1 MQELQ
6 RLSRSKRAKVTEGKN
21 FDSCWITAVD
31 HRPHDQE
38 VMGSGL
44 PMIFLEIGCLVI
56 LLGASKLGRLRMGK
70 MREDD
75 LTQTERKV

>member
-1 MQELQ
+1 
-6 RLSRSKRAKVTEGKN
+6 
-21 FDSCWITAVD
+21 
-31 HRPHDQE
+31 
-38 VMGSGL
+38 MGSGL